1 MAWLKRKIVAWLLP
15 EIQAQQ
21 ASQIRA
27 QIEISVQRHGQAVTP
42 AALRNAMR
50 RWG

>member
-21 ASQIRA
+21 APQMRA
-27 QIEISVQRHGQAVTP
+27 QIEISVQRHSQAVTP
-42 AALRNAMR
+42 AAIQAAMR
-50 RWG
+50 RYG

>member
-27 QIEISVQRHGQAVTP
+27 HVANALHERDREFP
-42 AALRNAMR
+42 ARMRDQLRR
-50 RWG
+50 YG